1 MSLLIHQ
8 AQSVASTAFFENAR
22 RCLMHKRPGGNIM
35 RSATSPRRERA
46 EDTQKRRDWK
56 VWWQIGREI
65 LSLLK
70 GM

>member
-1 MSLLIHQ
+1 
-8 AQSVASTAFFENAR
+8 
-22 RCLMHKRPGGNIM
+22 MHKKPGGNIM
-35 RSATSPRRERA
+35 RSATSPHRERA